1 MVGLLL
7 VAGFI
12 LFVFI
17 GLFLRG
23 LTNFKNERIN
33 NAREKCKDCKY
44 CIFLYNS
51 GFTYCRNL
59 NNEFYMSS
67 TMVDACEWKERRE

>member
-1 MVGLLL
+1 MISLLL

-17 GLFLRG
+17 GLFLKG

-33 NAREKCKDCKY
+33 DAREKCKDCKY
-44 CIFLYNS
+44 CECLCNS
-51 GFTYCRNL
+51 GFTACKNM

-67 TMVDACEWKERRE
+67 TMVDACKLKERRE